1 MDDTNAGFTI
11 NGKAYDFL
19 KWIALVVLPALSA
32 LILTLGITLNWS
44 GAEVVAGVVTAV
56 DTFLGAILGK
66 SASNYKAQQN
76 IGDLVVLQDKDG
88 GAVGMKIVGN
98 RENQIFAEGETVNLT
113 VKREPALPMTGESQ
127 EIHG

>member
-1 MDDTNAGFTI
+1 MGDTPGFTI

-66 SASNYKAQQN
+66 SASNYHEQQN
-76 IGDLVVLQDKDG
+76 MGDLVIMQDHD
-88 GAVGMKIVGN
+88 GAVAGMKVVGSK
-98 RENQIFAEGETVNLT
+98 ENQIFAEGETVNLT
-113 VKREPALPMTGESQ
+113 VKREPAPPMTEESQ